1 MTKIVL
7 EQHGDTVQMT
17 FSAETTRRLGL
28 KPGQQLTLTDL
39 ADGVK
44 LTSPLTP
51 ERRQQLVRE
60 VLTEQ
65 AEALRLLADR

>member
-7 EQHGDTVQMT
+7 EQHGDTIQMT
-17 FSAETTRRLGL
+17 FPAETTRRLGL
-28 KPGQQLTLTDL
+28 KPGREVTLTDL
-39 ADGVK
+39 ADGVQI
-44 LTSPLTP
+44 TGALTP

-65 AEALRLLADR
+65 AEALRLLANR

>member
-17 FSAETTRRLGL
+17 FPAETTRRLGL